1 MTQAYNL
8 SQLANNLDSSGR
20 LDATDGLVNAVPIA
34 NGGTG
39 AANATSA
46 RSNLGLGSLATL
58 NTIDNGNWSGT
69 DLSVSNG
76 GTGVSSLSGL
86 VYGNGTSVMTAATAA
101 QIVSAIGST
110 AVANATNA
118 VNAQYADSLSGIGA
132 NQTVKAWIVFSSA
145 SNIPTIINSYNI
157 SSIISSV
164 LVGQNG
170 IFTITFSS
178 ALPSSNY
185 VMAGSMTVKYQDFTY
200 FGLPSFTSTSY
211 YGAPQLKTTTQVQVT
226 MGGYGGALAN
236 FSYGTILWIC

>member
-20 LDATDGLVNAVPIA
+20 LDATDGLVNAVPVA

-76 GTGVSSLSGL
+76 GTGVSSLNGL

-132 NQTVKAWIVFSSA
+132 NQTVKAWLVFSSSA
-145 SNIPTIINSYNI
+145 NSPTIINSYNV
-157 SSIISSV
+157 SSV
-164 LVGQNG
+164 VYSGASGQNG
-170 IFTITFSS
+170 VFTVSFSS
-178 ALPSSNY
+178 ALPSANY
-185 VMAGSMTVKYQDFTY
+185 VMAGTMTIKYADTSY
-200 FGLPSFTSTSY
+200 FGYPMFTSDAYWGS
-211 YGAPQLKTTTQVQVT
+211 PLLKTTTQVKVT
-226 MGGYGGALAN
+226 MAGYGGAPAN
-236 FSYGTILWIC
+236 FSYGTILWIG